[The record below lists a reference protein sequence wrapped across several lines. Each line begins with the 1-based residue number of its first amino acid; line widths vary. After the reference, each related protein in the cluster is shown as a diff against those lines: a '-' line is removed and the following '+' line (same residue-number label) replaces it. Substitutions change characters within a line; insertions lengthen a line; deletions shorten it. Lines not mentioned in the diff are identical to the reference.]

1 MTCTAQGMPPSAPF
15 QKVTLLMK
23 IIFPVLLFVALAG
36 CAEKQEVFD
45 PTALFKQAEE
55 NMVKGSYEKARKE
68 YQEIQ
73 EKAPDRSY
81 DPALMLRIADTY
93 FGEEKYDEAR
103 VEYQAFL
110 NYHPVNKDAAY
121 AQFQVAMCS
130 FNQFETIDRDPEP
143 VRTAVKEFEV
153 LKSKY
158 PKSRYEEQAISNIS
172 LSRERLAAYELY
184 VGRFYHKKGSYLAA
198 SKRLEK
204 LLQDYPGSTTE
215 KDALYYAGLSYQAL
229 GRRDDALREFEL
241 LVKKYPSMQDTVGPL
256 ISVLKSK

>member
-1 MTCTAQGMPPSAPF
+1 VYLVEGALPSAPF

-23 IIFPVLLFVALAG
+23 KLLSLVLLVVLAG

-55 NMVKGSYEKARKE
+55 NMVKGSFEKARKE

-130 FNQFETIDRDPEP
+130 YRQFTTIDRDPEP
-143 VRTAVKEFEV
+143 VHTALKEFET
-153 LKSKY
+153 LKNRY
-158 PKSRYEEQAISNIS
+158 PKSIYEEQANRSVA
-172 LSRERLAAYELY
+172 LCRDRLAEYELY

-198 SKRLEK
+198 AARFEK
-204 LLQDYPGSTTE
+204 LLQDYPGSTAE
-215 KDALYYAGLSYQAL
+215 KDALYYAGLSYKEL

-241 LVKKYPSMQDTVGPL
+241 LATKYPSMQDIVGPL
-256 ISVLKSK
+256 ISTLKAK